1 MRSLKLCLVVVLVML
16 TYDCKAQ
23 VHELDDNLPADNEA
37 LEEWRALQSSQQ
49 SMSALLQQ
57 VDVIGQLLSA
67 KQIAQLQEH
76 LGNTGE
82 MLDLYELQS
91 LDEFSYVDLQRLAAW
106 VTIKNERIEKSQVQ
120 IKHRSIYASRADRQY
135 SAQPFSH
142 YQQIRYTGI
151 QFRFGLAREIDMG
164 EAFARPMRFDHH
176 AAFVEH
182 IGQKSHSIVGNFK
195 KFQGQGLLLAQGFSR
210 TNLRSNRIQL
220 NPGNWASGMAD
231 NTEYNYFQGIY
242 HQQSLASGLR
252 VEAYY
257 SNLAIDKGNTG
268 LHRTA
273 TERRNANSI
282 RQEVSGFGV
291 EKQLGKGL
299 GTVAILRSG
308 SRVFLDV
315 QWQQNLRN
323 KFMVLQLAHG
333 PGTGVA
339 LAGFNALLDA
349 KREVAMQIAFVQNK
363 EPSPWQSF
371 SSKASTGISI
381 KGNWVKQDSK
391 SNFRAFFC
399 SIYLESVPA
408 KFNTR
413 KCVEIQPEYL
423 QQFRMARQ
431 SIITFRIKQKVVI
444 DDEGNKQETGYCWLG
459 FTQQASDKLQL
470 EQQVHLKYEGE
481 MRMYQ
486 SFRALYKS
494 NNMAAFVA
502 LARIQASSQIPLYYS
517 DQNFVMPGSQVAF
530 FRSAWVQSVGL
541 RVRVYKG
548 LSLQSS
554 AQFFDMQKNEGIQH
568 RVYIQI
574 IYRG

>member
-1 MRSLKLCLVVVLVML
+1 VLIL
-16 TYDCKAQ
+16 LAYEGKAQ

-49 SMSALLQQ
+49 SMSALLRQA
-57 VDVIGQLLSA
+57 DVIGQLLSA

-120 IKHRSIYASRADRQY
+120 IKHRSIYASRADGQY
-135 SAQPFSH
+135 SEQPFSH
-142 YQQIRYTGI
+142 YQQIRFTGSA
-151 QFRFGLAREIDMG
+151 FRCGLAREIDMG

-176 AAFVEH
+176 AAFIEH
-182 IGQKSHSIVGNFK
+182 VGQKSHSIVGNFK

-242 HQQSLASGLR
+242 HQQSFGTGLR

-257 SNLAIDKGNTG
+257 SNIAIDKGNTG

-308 SRVFLDV
+308 TRMFMDL
-315 QWQQNLRN
+315 QWQQNFRN
-323 KFMVLQLAHG
+323 KFIVLQLAQG
-333 PGTGVA
+333 SGTLVA

-349 KREVAMQIAFVQNK
+349 KREVAMQIAMVQNTQ
-363 EPSPWQSF
+363 PSPWQSF
-371 SSKASTGISI
+371 SSKASTGMSI

-391 SNFRAFFC
+391 TNFRAFFC

-408 KFNTR
+408 KFNTG
-413 KCVEIQPEYL
+413 KSVEIQPEYL
-423 QQFRMARQ
+423 QQFRIARQ

-444 DDEGNKQETGYCWLG
+444 DDEGNKRETGYCWLG
-459 FTQQASDKLQL
+459 FTQQATEKLQL

-481 MRMYQ
+481 LRMYQ
-486 SFRALYKS
+486 SFRALYKR

-530 FRSAWVQSVGL
+530 FRSAWLQSVGL

-548 LSLQSS
+548 LSIQSS